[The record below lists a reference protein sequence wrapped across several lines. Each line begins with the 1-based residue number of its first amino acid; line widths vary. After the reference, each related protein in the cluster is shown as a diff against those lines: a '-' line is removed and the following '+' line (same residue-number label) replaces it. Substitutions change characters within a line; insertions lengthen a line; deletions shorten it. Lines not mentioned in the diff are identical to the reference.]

1 MVTLVMLFVI
11 LGTHL
16 SMGVSA
22 PTRKSSATS
31 AIMYLLTVMAVIQA
45 SYLVARYVFQFGGLA
60 TWF

>member
-31 AIMYLLTVMAVIQA
+31 AIMYLLTVMAVI
-45 SYLVARYVFQFGGLA
+45 
-60 TWF
+60 